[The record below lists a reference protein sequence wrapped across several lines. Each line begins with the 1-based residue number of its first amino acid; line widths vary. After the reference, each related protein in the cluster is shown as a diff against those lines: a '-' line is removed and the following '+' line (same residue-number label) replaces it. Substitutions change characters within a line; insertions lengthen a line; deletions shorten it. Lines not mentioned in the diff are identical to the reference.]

1 MLTSQFSNTFVHHHH
16 SLDSTDIFSL
26 IKLVLTKAPTNKQC
40 FDAMIS
46 RNAKQATL
54 AAISGLVSFGM
65 LPYIFSMVQITERI
79 FLNKDVYL
87 RNVVEGPKLEDDGFH
102 SDHRPLTCQ
111 RHCSRRIN
119 TIYYK
124 DNSAG
129 LGDRKSIIHDLSQL
143 AGYLCAEV
151 VVPPPSKFLH
161 ERHNFG
167 RHISTDL
174 LWSDLYNI
182 TFIED
187 GNPVIRSTEAEFDA
201 DYDSFK
207 SKDWF
212 HIVSSSGL
220 KLEEDFKRV
229 EMFSLQQDLDEE
241 SSRGFV
247 WEINE
252 HWLISDLVR
261 DGLPVNQLN
270 PQNNDKMRPGI
281 GLKEGCVYSNSDTE
295 PSHLQIMQKRLLNRF
310 KRLSPQNSI
319 FGLLHL
325 RRGDSIDTCNTSV
338 DRVKEYLAC
347 SLDGTESLGRN
358 ITLLMMTDEDD
369 VEYRQDIMGLLDDFT
384 HVSILDADDIV
395 AKIVRESVRN
405 GIIDAGLQ
413 NNFYVYDIEKVFQ
426 GWDSAFTNFHLVRR
440 RTMCT
445 DCIPVKSILALT
457 VDV

>member
-1 MLTSQFSNTFVHHHH
+1 
-16 SLDSTDIFSL
+16 
-26 IKLVLTKAPTNKQC
+26 
-40 FDAMIS
+40 MIS

-54 AAISGLVSFGM
+54 SAIAGLVCSFGM
-65 LPYIFSMVQITERI
+65 LLYTFSMVHIVRDRT
-79 FLNKDVYL
+79 FVKNKEQEAYRPNEL
-87 RNVVEGPKLEDDGFH
+87 GGPKMEDDGFD

-119 TIYYK
+119 KIYFT
-124 DNSAG
+124 DGAAG

-151 VVPPPSKFLH
+151 VVPPPSKFLLKQ
-161 ERHNFG
+161 HNFG
-167 RHISTDL
+167 RDISTDL

-187 GNPVIRSTEAEFDA
+187 GNPVIRSTEAEFVA
-201 DYDSFK
+201 DYESFK
-207 SKDWF
+207 FEDWF
-212 HIVSSSGL
+212 HVVSSGL
-220 KLEEDFKRV
+220 ILEEDFKRV

-247 WEINE
+247 WEINT

-338 DRVKEYLAC
+338 DRIKEYLAC
-347 SLDGTESLGRN
+347 SLNGTESLGRN

-405 GIIDAGLQ
+405 GIIDAGLE
-413 NNFYVYDIEKVFQ
+413 NNFYVYDIEQVFQ
-426 GWDSAFTNFHLVRR
+426 GWDSDFTKFHLVRR

-445 DCIPVKSILALT
+445 DCIPVKSRLEMIF
-457 VDV
+457 DV